1 MKLHLDD
8 QCRTPDLES
17 FRYPPEGEDDWMTAT
32 SSAEAMEIV
41 SLYGMPTFMQLDCDL
56 GVKANGLTPDSSML
70 FIKWLY
76 NKYPNE
82 MPVWNIHSMNGEAAK
97 NLQSFLEGW
106 AKSIR
111 CHDGLYSIL
120 ASLSKEKRAAI
131 VEMGKN
137 VEEVSGGLDAIDHP
151 ADCGDPA
158 CKDCNDASGFPTDEW
173 LLDHSQS
180 VNECFHEN
188 EACPAECECWC
199 DPCCLIQEGKV
210 NAKTKS

>member
-1 MKLHLDD
+1 MKIHLDD
-8 QCRTPDLES
+8 DCRTPGLDS
-17 FRYPPEGEDDWMTAT
+17 FRYPPEGEDGWMTAT

-76 NKYPNE
+76 EKYPNE

-106 AKSIR
+106 AKSI
-111 CHDGLYSIL
+111 G
-120 ASLSKEKRAAI
+120 E
-131 VEMGKN
+131 
-137 VEEVSGGLDAIDHP
+137 HP
-151 ADCGDPA
+151 ADCADPL
-158 CKDCNDASGFPTDEW
+158 CENCNDASGFPTDEW

-180 VNECFHEN
+180 INECFHEN
-188 EACPAECECWC
+188 EPCPVACECWC
-199 DPCCLIQEGKV
+199 DACE
-210 NAKTKS
+210 ATHKTTKKENET